1 MNRPNL
7 RMVINNDLSPMQL
20 DQAVDHYL
28 LHIGNRGASR
38 NTVLAYRG
46 DLQHF
51 AGFVQRLGQGGLVAV
66 MSARHVSRFL
76 DDQTAQGISLNSQ
89 ARRLSTLRMF
99 FRHAKREGWISHD
112 PTQDERVKV
121 KRTRKIAPE
130 LPQFHA
136 VIDAI
141 PRDGAANLR
150 DRAMLRLLLDTG
162 VRISAICG
170 ADIPGANTQTSIDL
184 RRGLLHFVNK
194 GGDTETTPFN
204 ATTGTILEAWL
215 AKRHALAQDGLLA
228 LFVGTRGE
236 RLSRG
241 SAHHIIKARG
251 QAVGLDLHSHLFRHR
266 RIADVVET
274 CGDKVGQQFAHHRSL
289 NSTSVYG
296 HHANNVAFELLRD
309 RADIDRGRA
318 QA

>member
-1 MNRPNL
+1 MRPDL
-7 RMVINNDLSPMQL
+7 RIVVANDLSPMPL
-20 DQAVDHYL
+20 GHGIDHYL

-38 NTVLAYRG
+38 NTVLAYG
-46 DLQHF
+46 SDLQHF
-51 AGFVQRLGQGGLVAV
+51 VRFVHRLGQGTLVAV
-66 MSARHVSRFL
+66 LSSRHVSRFL

-99 FRHAKREGWISHD
+99 FRHARREGWISHD

-121 KRTRKIAPE
+121 KRVRKIAPE

-136 VIDAI
+136 LIDAI

-150 DRAMLRLLLDTG
+150 DRALLRLLLDTG

-170 ADIPGANTQTSIDL
+170 ADIPGANTHTSIDL

-194 GGDTETTPFN
+194 GGDDETTPFN
-204 ATTGTILEAWL
+204 DATGRMLEAWL
-215 AKRHALAQDGLLA
+215 AKRHLLAQDGLLA
-228 LFVGTRGE
+228 LFVGARGE

-241 SAHHIIKARG
+241 SAHHVIKARG
-251 QAVGLDLHSHLFRHR
+251 RAVGLDLHSHLFRHR

-274 CGDKVGQQFAHHRSL
+274 CGDKIGQQFAHHASL
-289 NSTSVYG
+289 QSTSGYG
-296 HHANNVAFELLRD
+296 HHANNVAFDLLRS

-318 QA
+318 RA